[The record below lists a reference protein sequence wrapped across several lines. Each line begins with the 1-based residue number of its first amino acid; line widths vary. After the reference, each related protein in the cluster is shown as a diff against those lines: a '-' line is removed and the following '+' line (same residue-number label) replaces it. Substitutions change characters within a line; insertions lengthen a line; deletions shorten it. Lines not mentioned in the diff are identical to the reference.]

1 MTQIVYQNEVDYS
14 PNWDD
19 SLNNYI
25 ETQLDGGI
33 IIKAPL
39 FKPTNLTVDDYL
51 KQRIAKIDG
60 FNDLDVHK
68 QATERQNIYNDF
80 YGMPKAVEKHNKNKA
95 GKYMLFMPDENNV
108 YKPMTEWKK
117 DKSVVHSKFNAMQKS
132 IQKKKDQVKY
142 KGKTYKNQ
150 KEVDKQIQIDT
161 YGTELSE
168 TFQKLDK
175 NPSTFNNTKTK
186 NYEEIKN
193 FVTEYGYSESLKK
206 PPKYDAT
213 QETAI
218 YNEFENY
225 STVYYSK
232 HPSEYNEFAL
242 TLLVGEDGMVRD
254 IPQKLI
260 DALEYVNENMKKSK
274 SYLTN
279 KKLQQTVATAE
290 KHIEKLN
297 SEAYKNIHK
306 HLREEEERKNKQG
319 FWEWAWG
326 NVATL
331 GGLADTIEN
340 NIETEK
346 LLDSQIVSSN
356 TNANG
361 VKKETII
368 NNRPVNDVRVFVNN
382 DQETLDYIFYDK
394 SNSEPRGH
402 GASVWTEKIAIPL
415 FEDLKKEYMLEH
427 GKFDGRMFK
436 NWLYNHEDEKYSGVD
451 RDDEEWSYVE
461 IFENSKLIDDIPFG
475 SDLGGVLSINHM
487 SEDDFESEK
496 LARGSYDSEQTKY
509 GYNKAGFHSHLAKNK
524 PDVLIKYI
532 QASRK
537 ARGDNEFGSI
547 LNRNQELQIIE
558 VLDKEYGEVDPTGTP
573 WDWYTL
579 EPFWYPQPSNLK

>member
-1 MTQIVYQNEVDYS
+1 MTQIVYQQEEGYY
-14 PNWDD
+14 PEWQD
-19 SLNNYI
+19 SLHNYV
-25 ETQLDGGI
+25 ETDLDGGVVV
-33 IIKAPL
+33 KAPL
-39 FKPTNLTVDDYL
+39 FKPNFDIKRADYITQKIAEIDDYD
-51 KQRIAKIDG
+51 K
-60 FNDLDVHK
+60 LDEAQK
-68 QATERQNIYNDF
+68 GQIRMKLMREYRNIPKTIER
-80 YGMPKAVEKHNKNKA
+80 HNKYVA
-95 GKYMLFMPDENNV
+95 GRYRLYLPDDNNV
-108 YKPMTEWKK
+108 NHAFTDWKK
-117 DKSVVHSKFNAMQKS
+117 DKSTVVSKFNTHQKNV
-132 IQKKKDQVKY
+132 QKKKDQVKY

-150 KEVDKQIQIDT
+150 KEVDEKIQIDT
-161 YGTELSE
+161 WGTELSE

-175 NPSTFNNTKTK
+175 NPSTFNNTKRK

-193 FVTEYGYSESLKK
+193 FVTEYGYSEKLKK

-225 STVYYSK
+225 NTVYYSK

-254 IPQKLI
+254 MPQKLI

-279 KKLQQTVATAE
+279 KKLQQTVANAE
-290 KHIEKLN
+290 KHIKDLN

-306 HLREEEERKNKQG
+306 HLREEEERKNNRG
-319 FWEWAWG
+319 VGEWIRDNIWRG
-326 NVATL
+326 
-331 GGLADTIEN
+331 DKIQN

-394 SNSEPRGH
+394 SNSETRGH

-415 FEDLKKEYMLEH
+415 FEDLKKEYMLEN
-427 GKFDGRMFK
+427 GSFDARMFK
-436 NWLYNHEDEKYSGVD
+436 GWLYNHEDEKYSGVD

-461 IFENSKLIDDIPFG
+461 IFENSKLIDDVPFG
-475 SDLGGVLSINHM
+475 NELAGVLSINNM

-537 ARGDNEFGSI
+537 ARGDNELGNI

-558 VLDKEYGEVDPTGTP
+558 VLDKEYGEVDPNGTP